1 MKYIGIMLFCL
12 ASLGVQAQDLN
23 SVNFNLFSGNQ
34 QIIHDATKDGLVIV
48 SQSYQLEDTVTH
60 QKFGR
65 YGKPEFG
72 QGYSVGVKIPGKLI
86 LQRSAVEPWNE
97 DPNFER
103 YKKSHMPVRYKRTI
117 RECGDTL
124 ITEKIVQNEHI
135 DDLYRSELFG

>member
-12 ASLGVQAQDLN
+12 ASLGVKAQDLN

-72 QGYSVGVKIPGKLI
+72 QGYSVGVKISGKLI
-86 LQRSAVEPWNE
+86 LR
-97 DPNFER
+97 
-103 YKKSHMPVRYKRTI
+103 
-117 RECGDTL
+117 TL
-124 ITEKIVQNEHI
+124 ILSVIRNLICRLDIKEQFVNVVI
-135 DDLYRSELFG
+135 L